1 MTLNTN
7 NKSESAGLKHF
18 NDPKTFI
25 EYSNDMQ
32 DVYKIIDEYNAD
44 KEHKLSIVFD
54 DTIADMIDNKKLN
67 SIVTKLFIRDRKLN
81 ISLVFIT
88 QSYFKILK
96 NVRLSSTHFFTM
108 ITPNKRKLQQNVL
121 SLQII
126 YQTLTPKISLRSTK
140 NILLQHIIF

>member
-1 MTLNTN
+1 
-7 NKSESAGLKHF
+7 
-18 NDPKTFI
+18 
-25 EYSNDMQ
+25 MQ
-32 DVYKIIDEYNAD
+32 DVYKIIDEYSAD

-96 NVRLSSTHFFTM
+96 NVRLSSTNFFTM